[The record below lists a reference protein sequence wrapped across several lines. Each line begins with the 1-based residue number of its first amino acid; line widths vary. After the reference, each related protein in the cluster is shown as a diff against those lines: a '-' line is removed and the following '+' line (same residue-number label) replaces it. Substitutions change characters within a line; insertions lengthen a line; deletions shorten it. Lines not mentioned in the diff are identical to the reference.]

1 MDIPDEYVPRI
12 VTALEHLSAYMKA
25 TGLDGQ
31 PCQEVLDFIRRKGPG
46 KEEAPPATRKKRA

>member
-1 MDIPDEYVPRI
+1 VDIPDEYIPRV

-31 PCQEVLDFIRRKGPG
+31 LCQEVLDFIKWKRSRK
-46 KEEAPPATRKKRA
+46 EAPAATS